1 MRRNPAGR
9 LHHRGLLR
17 RKQHRERDRLC
28 EELLPVAVGL
38 DPALELA
45 VVPVVLRVGDVKVIS
60 ALKPGLLDAAS

>member
-1 MRRNPAGR
+1 M
-9 LHHRGLLR
+9 R
-17 RKQHRERDRLC
+17 RKQNRERDRLC